1 MSRAAALQAF
11 LHRAGWAD
19 AERRPLAGDASF
31 RRYDRLRRGGETAV
45 LMDAPPPQEDVRPF
59 VRVARLLGRHGV
71 SVPNV
76 LAEDAEQGF
85 LLLDDL
91 GDLVGGRV
99 LAEQQMTPESFY
111 LLATDALI
119 DLHRNFSAASCGLP
133 AFTDARAIDETCRL
147 LEWYWP
153 ARFGTPCPEGIAA
166 EYRAAWAAVLPA
178 WRGVPDGFVHFDF
191 FVDNLVW
198 LPGRAG
204 SAACGM
210 LDFQDAVTGPVPF
223 DLMSL
228 LQDVRRDVPTSIETA
243 MVERYLAA
251 FPALDRAAFAA
262 SYAVGGAQRNARIAG
277 VFVRLW
283 QRDGKPHYLKFM
295 PRVWS
300 LLERNLAH
308 PALAP
313 LRTWFDRHVP
323 PPLRHQPLPGQP

>member
-133 AFTDARAIDETCRL
+133 AFTEARAIDDRKDELRETYVR
-147 LEWYWP
+147 P
-153 ARFGTPCPEGIAA
+153 G
-166 EYRAAWAAVLPA
+166 VLKTKDHEF
-178 WRGVPDGFVHFDF
+178 RI
-191 FVDNLVW
+191 
-198 LPGRAG
+198 
-204 SAACGM
+204 
-210 LDFQDAVTGPVPF
+210 TGPVSLVDKVMEIGRKGVTMQRYKGLGEMNPEQLWETTL
-223 DLMSL
+223 DPNVRTL
-228 LQDVRRDVPTSIETA
+228 LQVKATHADAAEDVFSTLMGDVVEPRRIFIQDNALKVANLDV
-243 MVERYLAA
+243 
-251 FPALDRAAFAA
+251 
-262 SYAVGGAQRNARIAG
+262 
-277 VFVRLW
+277 
-283 QRDGKPHYLKFM
+283 
-295 PRVWS
+295 
-300 LLERNLAH
+300 
-308 PALAP
+308 
-313 LRTWFDRHVP
+313 
-323 PPLRHQPLPGQP
+323 

>member
-1 MSRAAALQAF
+1 MTRAIAMQEF
-11 LHRAGWAD
+11 LDRAGWGD
-19 AERRPLAGDASF
+19 AARRPLAGDASF
-31 RRYDRLRRGGETAV
+31 RRYERLERGVQTAV

-59 VRVARLLGRHGV
+59 VQVARLLERHGV

-76 LAEDAEQGF
+76 LAEDMAEGF

-99 LAEQQMTPESFY
+99 LAERHLAPDALY
-111 LLATDALI
+111 ALATDALI
-119 DLHRNFSAASCGLP
+119 DLHRSFDVAACNLP
-133 AFTDARAIDETCRL
+133 AFSDARAIDETCRL

-153 ARFGTPCPEGIAA
+153 ARFGVACPDTVAA
-166 EYRAAWAAVLPA
+166 DYRAAWAKVLPA

-198 LPGRAG
+198 LPNRAG
-204 SAACGM
+204 SAACGV
-210 LDFQDAVTGPVPF
+210 LDFQDAVLGPVPF

-228 LQDVRRDVPTSIETA
+228 LQDVRRDVPAALEADMID
-243 MVERYLAA
+243 RYRAA
-251 FPALDRAAFAA
+251 FPAHDPAAFGA

-283 QRDGKPHYLKFM
+283 QRDGKPYYLKFM
-295 PRVWS
+295 PRVWT

-313 LRTWFDRHVP
+313 LRAWFDRHIPVH
-323 PPLRHQPLPGQP
+323 LRQQPLSGQP